1 MHKLSIYDGQYNFN
15 YDAQGVQSYLT
26 LKNYSGVTA
35 KIYKAQNSSLIE
47 IFSLDPLGE
56 IYPYQVN
63 FKAGESLVIEIG
75 ETKYS
80 LVAPTRA
87 QIYLTPYGL
96 LTNNQ
101 DPQSFVVGEKVWNS
115 DWGYGLIN
123 VAASL
128 EISGTPKQLANLDGA
143 NNFAALQA
151 IRAPDAWQAGY
162 TGKGVTVAVIDFGV
176 AEHAKF
182 AANLT
187 KGYDFI
193 DRDNDPTPTPGY
205 AHGTG
210 VASIVAANH
219 TPPQSG
225 PDVWGVAPDAKILNM
240 RAGATLESTAEAIRW
255 AADNQANVC
264 VIPLNGDWSL
274 LNKAFVDAVQY
285 AFDKNVVVVIIGGNY
300 SKYGG
305 SAFSL
310 AARFTQAKIGTSAS
324 A

>member
-1 MHKLSIYDGQYNFN
+1 MNKLSIYDGQYNFN

-63 FKAGESLVIEIG
+63 FKAGESLIIEIG

-128 EISGTPKQLANLDGA
+128 EITGAPKQLSNLDGA

-151 IRAPDAWQAGY
+151 IKAI
-162 TGKGVTVAVIDFGV
+162 KVI
-176 AEHAKF
+176 K
-182 AANLT
+182 
-187 KGYDFI
+187 
-193 DRDNDPTPTPGY
+193 
-205 AHGTG
+205 
-210 VASIVAANH
+210 
-219 TPPQSG
+219 
-225 PDVWGVAPDAKILNM
+225 
-240 RAGATLESTAEAIRW
+240 AT
-255 AADNQANVC
+255 
-264 VIPLNGDWSL
+264 
-274 LNKAFVDAVQY
+274 
-285 AFDKNVVVVIIGGNY
+285 
-300 SKYGG
+300 
-305 SAFSL
+305 
-310 AARFTQAKIGTSAS
+310 
-324 A
+324 